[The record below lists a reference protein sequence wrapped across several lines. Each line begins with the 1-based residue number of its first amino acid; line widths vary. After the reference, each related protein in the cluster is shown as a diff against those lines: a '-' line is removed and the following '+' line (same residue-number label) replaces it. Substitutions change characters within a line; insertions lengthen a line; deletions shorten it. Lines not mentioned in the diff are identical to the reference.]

1 MDYDARRELHRELVY
16 RLKREL
22 TFYRSLYV
30 LVVRQ
35 RDAALEGD
43 EAKIALSYGEL
54 DTIIGGLRESQ
65 FAVSTIREKEPRLFE
80 AAARMSPV
88 PEIVAEASEILA
100 AAHKLI
106 QESTHAARRHYRR
119 LQAELA
125 KLSRERK
132 ALHAY
137 KPSPGSGRILD
148 GTR

>member
-30 LVVRQ
+30 LIVRQ
-35 RDAALEGD
+35 HDAAVKGA
-43 EAKIALSYGEL
+43 EAELAKSYGEL

-65 FAVSTIREKEPRLFE
+65 FAVSTMREKEPRIFD
-80 AAARMSPV
+80 AAAKMSPI

-100 AAHKLI
+100 AALKLT

-125 KLSRERK
+125 NLGRERE

-137 KPSPGSGRILD
+137 KPSPGAGHILD